1 MSIIFQKSWRKM
13 YDEKPL
19 QNFEE
24 CGKNFLNTLWLLCGR
39 QTTTGK
45 RGETERQ
52 VEGYCSHHL
61 RGDGSSDHSVLTGQ
75 ADSRHQKQQ

>member
-1 MSIIFQKSWRKM
+1 M

-24 CGKNFLNTLWLLCGR
+24 GGKNFLNNLWLLCGR

-52 VEGYCSHHL
+52 VEDYCSHHL
-61 RGDGSSDHSVLTGQ
+61 RGDGSSGHRVPID
-75 ADSRHQKQQ
+75 KQISDTRNNSSKRDLP